1 MENMTGDQLTAF
13 ESVYDK
19 IETLRDNIEKVIVGK
34 RNVVDLAIT
43 CLLAEG
49 HLLIEDVPG
58 VGKSMLA
65 KAIAKSIDADGKRIQ
80 FTPDLL
86 PSDITGAMIYN
97 QKDHSFV
104 FKKGPIFGNVI
115 LADEIN
121 RATPR
126 TQSSL
131 LEAME
136 EKQVTVDG
144 VTHVLQDPF
153 FVIGTQN
160 PIEFEGTYP
169 LPISQLDR
177 FMIKTSFGYLAK
189 DDELHMLK
197 QRKESVPINEIRP
210 VVNVKDICE
219 IQKLVRCISVD
230 ESLYEYVVAIV
241 SATRSS
247 DQLALG
253 ASPRTTLRLFRA
265 AQATALVSKRHY
277 MIPDDVKTVAR
288 PVLAHRVIVKA
299 PVQYKGQ
306 PSGSVLDDILTE
318 VAVPY

>member
-1 MENMTGDQLTAF
+1 MEFNSTF
-13 ESVYDK
+13 NCVEK
-19 IETLRDNIEKVIVGK
+19 LRTNIEKVIVGK
-34 RNVVDLAIT
+34 REVVELAII

-49 HLLIEDVPG
+49 HLLVEDVPG

-65 KAIAKSIDADGKRIQ
+65 KTLAKSIEGSSKRIQ

-86 PSDITGAMIYN
+86 PSDVTGAMIYN
-97 QKDHSFV
+97 QKDQTFV
-104 FKKGPIFGNVI
+104 FKKGPVFANIV

-136 EKQVTVDG
+136 ERQVTVDG
-144 VTHVLQDPF
+144 KTWVLDRPF

-160 PIEFEGTYP
+160 PVEFEGTYP

-177 FMIKTSFGYLAK
+177 FMVKTSFGYLAK
-189 DDELHMLK
+189 ED
-197 QRKESVPINEIRP
+197 EIRMIMDRKDSSP
-210 VVNVKDICE
+210 LDSISHVTTVEELTSAQDMVRKVK
-219 IQKLVRCISVD
+219 VD
-230 ESLYEYVVAIV
+230 DSLYEYVVDLV
-241 SATRSS
+241 SATRTS

-253 ASPRTTLRLFRA
+253 ASPRTTLRLLRA
-265 AQATALVSKRHY
+265 AQAVAVVRERDYL
-277 MIPDDVKTVAR
+277 IPDDIKHVAS
-288 PVLAHRVIVKA
+288 PVLSHRVIIKA
-299 PVQYKGQ
+299 PVQYRGQ
-306 PSGSVLDDILTE
+306 PSGIVLDEILKQ

>member
-1 MENMTGDQLTAF
+1 MDSISHDQTKAF
-13 ESVYDK
+13 ERAYGK
-19 IETLRDNIEKVIVGK
+19 IEELRDNIEKVMVGK

-43 CLLAEG
+43 CLIAEG

-97 QKDHSFV
+97 QKDYSFV

-144 VTHVLQDPF
+144 VTHCLQDPF

-189 DDELHMLK
+189 DDELRMLK
-197 QRKESVPINEIRP
+197 QRKESMPINEIQP
-210 VVNVKDICE
+210 VVTVKDICE
-219 IQKLVRCISVD
+219 MQKLVRQIAVD
-230 ESLYEYVVAIV
+230 ESLYDYVVAIV

-265 AQATALVSKRHY
+265 AQATALVAKRHY

-299 PVQYKGQ
+299 PVQYKGH

-318 VAVPY
+318 VSVPY

>member
-1 MENMTGDQLTAF
+1 MEFKTAF
-13 ESVYDK
+13 ACVDR
-19 IETLRDNIEKVIVGK
+19 LRTNIEKVIIGK
-34 RNVVDLAIT
+34 SEVVELAIT

-49 HLLIEDVPG
+49 HLLVEDVPG

-65 KAIAKSIDADGKRIQ
+65 KTLARSVEGSANRIQ

-86 PSDITGAMIYN
+86 PSDVTGAMIYN
-97 QKDHSFV
+97 QKEQTFD
-104 FKKGPIFGNVI
+104 FKRGPIFGNVI

-136 EKQVTVDG
+136 ERQVTVDG
-144 VTHVLQDPF
+144 ITWPLERPF

-160 PIEFEGTYP
+160 PVEFEGTYP

-177 FMIKTSFGYLAK
+177 FMVKTSFGYLSKEAEVRMIK
-189 DDELHMLK
+189 E
-197 QRKESVPINEIRP
+197 RKEGSPLDSISHVMSAAELTSAQDTVRR
-210 VVNVKDICE
+210 VK
-219 IQKLVRCISVD
+219 VD
-230 ESLYEYVVAIV
+230 DSLYEYVVNLVA
-241 SATRSS
+241 ATRSS
-247 DQLALG
+247 EQLALG
-253 ASPRTTLRLFRA
+253 ASPRTTLRLLRA
-265 AQATALVSKRHY
+265 AQAVAVTRERDFL
-277 MIPDDVKTVAR
+277 IPDDIKHVAA

-299 PVQYKGQ
+299 PVQYRGQ
-306 PSGSVLDDILTE
+306 PSEVVLDEILKQ

>member
-1 MENMTGDQLTAF
+1 MDFETA
-13 ESVYDK
+13 YAGIDR
-19 IETLRDNIEKVIVGK
+19 LRGNIEKVIVGK
-34 RNVVDLAIT
+34 PGVINLGII

-65 KAIAKSIDADGKRIQ
+65 KAMAKSIRATAKRIQ

-97 QKDHSFV
+97 QKDQSFA
-104 FKKGPIFGNVI
+104 FKKGPIFANII

-136 EKQVTVDG
+136 EQQVTVDG
-144 VTHVLQDPF
+144 ETHALQRPF

-177 FMIKTSFGYLAK
+177 FMIKAKFGYLGK
-189 DDELHMLK
+189 DDEVRMLRD
-197 QRKESVPINEIRP
+197 RKESPPLDGIGAVMGVEDVCGMQDIVRSVKVEDSIYDY
-210 VVNVKDICE
+210 VVN
-219 IQKLVRCISVD
+219 
-230 ESLYEYVVAIV
+230 IV

-265 AQATALVSKRHY
+265 TQAMALVQKRAY
-277 MIPDDVKTVAR
+277 VIPDDVKAVAG

-299 PVQYKGQ
+299 PVQYRGQ
-306 PSGSVLDDILTE
+306 PSETVLTDILNQ

>member
-1 MENMTGDQLTAF
+1 MEF
-13 ESVYDK
+13 ETVYENVDK
-19 IETLRDNIEKVIVGK
+19 LRQNVEKVMVGK
-34 RNVVDLAIT
+34 REVVDMGII

-65 KAIAKSIDADGKRIQ
+65 RALARSIEGTVKRIQ

-97 QKDHSFV
+97 EKDRSFV
-104 FKKGPIFGNVI
+104 FKKGPVFANVI

-136 EKQVTVDG
+136 EGQVTVDG
-144 VTHVLQDPF
+144 ETHTLQRPF
-153 FVIGTQN
+153 FVIATQN

-177 FMIKTSFGYLAK
+177 FTIKTKFGYLAK
-189 DDELHMLK
+189 DDEIRMLRD
-197 QRKESVPINEIRP
+197 RKETAPIDEIGPVMSVEA
-210 VVNVKDICE
+210 VCAMQDM
-219 IQKLVRCISVD
+219 VRKVRVD
-230 ESLYEYVVAIV
+230 DSLYEYVVDIIA
-241 SATRSS
+241 ATRRSE
-247 DQLALG
+247 QLALG
-253 ASPRTTLRLFRA
+253 ASPRTSLRLFRS
-265 AQATALVSKRHY
+265 AQAAAVVAGRDY
-277 MIPDDVKTVAR
+277 VIPEDVKTVAA

-306 PSGSVLDDILTE
+306 PSESVLGDILNQ
-318 VAVPY
+318 VSVPY

>member
-1 MENMTGDQLTAF
+1 MDFDAAHA
-13 ESVYDK
+13 K
-19 IETLRDNIEKVIVGK
+19 IADLRENIERVMVGK
-34 RNVVDLAIT
+34 RNVVDLSIV

-49 HLLIEDVPG
+49 HLLVEDVPG

-65 KAIAKSIDADGKRIQ
+65 KSIARSIKATSKRIQ

-86 PSDITGAMIYN
+86 PSDITGATIYN
-97 QKDHSFV
+97 Q
-104 FKKGPIFGNVI
+104 FKEGPVFGNII

-136 EKQVTVDG
+136 ERQVTVDG
-144 VTHVLQDPF
+144 KTHPLDPPF

-177 FMIKTSFGYLAK
+177 FMMKTGFGYLEK
-189 DDELHMLK
+189 NDELRMLRD
-197 QRKESVPINEIRP
+197 RKETSP
-210 VVNVKDICE
+210 VDRISPVMETSEVCRMQE
-219 IQKLVRCISVD
+219 LVRAVKVD
-230 ESLYEYVVAIV
+230 DSLYDYIVNIV
-241 SATRSS
+241 SATRRS

-265 AQATALVSKRHY
+265 AQAAALVDKRTY
-277 MIPDDVKTVAR
+277 MIPDDIKAVAR
-288 PVLAHRVIVKA
+288 AVLAHRIIVKA

-306 PSGSVLDDILTE
+306 PSDTVLTNILDE